1 MSAPLTANLTFV
13 RGDTWQFQVVITS
26 DADGTIPVNITGY
39 TFAAQCRSNPDI
51 SAISGTA
58 TCTVVD
64 GAQGTLTVSWS
75 STVTDAID
83 PGLYYWDLQQTAGS
97 AVTTIMAGQITV
109 LADVTR

>member
-58 TCTVVD
+58 TCTVTD
-64 GAQGTLTVSWS
+64 GMQGTLVVSWPS
-75 STVTDAID
+75 AVTDTID
-83 PGLYYWDLQQTAGS
+83 TGLYYWDLQQTAGS

>member
-26 DADGTIPVNITGY
+26 DADGTVPVDITGY
-39 TFAAQCRSNPDI
+39 TFAAQCRTDPDI
-51 SAISGTA
+51 SSISGTA
-58 TCTVVD
+58 TCTVTDAV
-64 GAQGTLTVSWS
+64 QGTLVVSWPA
-75 STVTDAID
+75 TVTSSIAT
-83 PGLYYWDLQQTAGS
+83 GLYYWDLQQTAGS